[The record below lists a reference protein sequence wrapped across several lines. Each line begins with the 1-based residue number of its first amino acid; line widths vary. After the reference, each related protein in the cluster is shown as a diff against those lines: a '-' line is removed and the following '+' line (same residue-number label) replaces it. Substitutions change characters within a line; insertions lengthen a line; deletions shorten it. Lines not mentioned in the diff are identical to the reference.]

1 MRFYGNR
8 DKGLIIYMKKSK
20 NMAHAIEKYNSMKAY
35 LLEEAVALV
44 QDMKYSKFDESVDLA
59 IKLGVDPRHAEEN
72 IRVTTPLPH
81 GTGKSVKV
89 LVLTEGPKEK
99 EAQEAGA
106 DFVGNK
112 DFLTKIKNG
121 WTDVDKIVATPDMM
135 GELGKLGKI
144 LGPKGLMPNPKSGT
158 VTMDVVRAVKD
169 LKAGQVELRVESN
182 GIVHVSCGKVSFQK
196 EQLIENIS
204 KIHDTIMKARPSSVK
219 GQYLEK
225 VAISSTM
232 GPSIIIDH
240 LAIG

>member
-1 MRFYGNR
+1 
-8 DKGLIIYMKKSK
+8 MKKSK
-20 NMAHAIEKYNSMKAY
+20 NMLNATKKFDSMKAY
-35 LLEEAVALV
+35 LLEEAVSLV
-44 QDMKYSKFDESVDLA
+44 KDMKYSKFDESVDLA

-89 LVLTEGPKEK
+89 LVLAEGPKEK
-99 EAQEAGA
+99 EAEEAGA

-121 WTDVDKIVATPDMM
+121 WTDVDKIVATPNMM

-158 VTMDVVRAVKD
+158 VTMDVGKAVKD

-182 GIVHVSCGKVSFQK
+182 GIVHVSCGKVSFEK
-196 EQLIENIS
+196 EKLVENIA

-225 VAISSTM
+225 IFISSTM

>member
-1 MRFYGNR
+1 
-8 DKGLIIYMKKSK
+8 MKKSK
-20 NMAHAIEKYNSMKAY
+20 NMLNATEKFDNMKAY
-35 LLEEAVALV
+35 LLEEAVSLV
-44 QDMKYSKFDESVDLA
+44 KDMKYSKFDESVDLA

-99 EAQEAGA
+99 EAEEAGA

-112 DFLTKIKNG
+112 EFLTKIKNG

-158 VTMDVVRAVKD
+158 VTMDVVKAVKD

-182 GIVHVSCGKVSFQK
+182 GIVHVSCGKVSFEK
-196 EQLIENIS
+196 EQLVENIA

-225 VAISSTM
+225 IFISSTM

>member
-1 MRFYGNR
+1 
-8 DKGLIIYMKKSK
+8 MKKSK
-20 NMAHAIEKYNSMKAY
+20 NMLNATDKYDSMKAY
-35 LLEEAVALV
+35 LLEEAVSLV
-44 QDMKYSKFDESVDLA
+44 KDMKYSKFDESVDLA

-89 LVLTEGPKEK
+89 LVLAEGPKEK
-99 EAQEAGA
+99 EAEEAGA

-158 VTMDVVRAVKD
+158 VTMDVVKAVKD

-182 GIVHVSCGKVSFQK
+182 GIVHVSCGKISFQK
-196 EQLIENIS
+196 KQLVENIA

-225 VAISSTM
+225 ISISSTM
-232 GPSIIIDH
+232 GPSVIIDH

>member
-1 MRFYGNR
+1 
-8 DKGLIIYMKKSK
+8 MKKSK
-20 NMAHAIEKYNSMKAY
+20 NMLNATEKIESMKSY
-35 LLEEAVALV
+35 LLKEAVALV
-44 QDMKYSKFDESVDLA
+44 KDMKYSNFDESVDLA

-99 EAQEAGA
+99 EAEEAGA
-106 DFVGNK
+106 DYVGNK

-158 VTMDVVRAVKD
+158 VTMDVAKAVKD

-182 GIVHVSCGKVSFQK
+182 GIVHVSCGKVSFEI
-196 EQLIENIS
+196 EQLVENIT

-225 VAISSTM
+225 IFISSTM

-240 LAIG
+240 QGIG

>member
-1 MRFYGNR
+1 
-8 DKGLIIYMKKSK
+8 MKKSK
-20 NMAHAIEKYNSMKAY
+20 NMINAANNYDSFKMYP
-35 LLEEAVALV
+35 LEEAVALV
-44 QDMKYSKFDESVDLA
+44 QEMKFSKFDESVDLA
-59 IKLGVDPRHAEEN
+59 INLSVDPRHAEEN
-72 IRVTTPLPH
+72 IRITTPLPH
-81 GTGKSVKV
+81 GTGKLVRV

-99 EAQEAGA
+99 EAEEAGA

-121 WTDVDKIVATPDMM
+121 WTEVDKIVASPDMM

-158 VTMDVVRAVKD
+158 VTMDVGKAVKD

-182 GIVHVSCGKVSFQK
+182 GIIHVSCGKVSFDRA
-196 EQLIENIS
+196 QLVENIT
-204 KIHDTIMKARPSSVK
+204 KIYDTIMKARPSSVK

-225 VAISSTM
+225 MVMSSTM

-240 LAIG
+240 LAMG

>member
-1 MRFYGNR
+1 
-8 DKGLIIYMKKSK
+8 MKKSK
-20 NMAHAIEKYNSMKAY
+20 NMLNATEKIDSMKAY

-44 QDMKYSKFDESVDLA
+44 KDMKYSKFDESVDLA
-59 IKLGVDPRHAEEN
+59 IKLSVDPRHAEEN

-106 DFVGNK
+106 DYVGNK

-121 WTDVDKIVATPDMM
+121 WTDVDKIIATPDMM

-158 VTMDVVRAVKD
+158 VTMDVAKAVKD

-182 GIVHVSCGKVSFQK
+182 GIVHVSCGKVSFEIK
-196 EQLIENIS
+196 QLVENIT

-225 VAISSTM
+225 IFISSTM

-240 LAIG
+240 VGIG